1 MQHTELNWIERLQA
15 PHWSRD
21 LGQMQAVRAVTVVA
35 PQRLSVELILPFF
48 DPLARAWLQ
57 EALFA
62 SLPGWQVELELSTAI
77 QPVKRSAA
85 VLSLPRV
92 RNLIAV
98 ASGKG
103 GVGKSTTTVNLALA
117 LAQLGAR
124 VGILDADIYGP
135 SIPTMLGT
143 VGQHPD
149 SPDGKAMLPVA
160 AHGLVANSIGYLID
174 SQEAAIWRGPMASK
188 ALQQIAR
195 ETRWPELDYLMV
207 DLPPGTGDI
216 QLTLAQQL
224 PVSAAVVV
232 TTPQDIALADAR
244 RSITMFA
251 KVQVPV
257 VGIVENMSL
266 HVCSRCGHEEP
277 IFGTGG
283 ASRLAT
289 EVGSRLL
296 AQLPLHI
303 AIREHADR
311 GEPLIQLQPDS
322 LHSRHYLELAA
333 QLSQRLYFDYPQA
346 PEEIP
351 TISG

>member
-1 MQHTELNWIERLQA
+1 
-15 PHWSRD
+15 
-21 LGQMQAVRAVTVVA
+21 
-35 PQRLSVELILPFF
+35 
-48 DPLARAWLQ
+48 
-57 EALFA
+57 
-62 SLPGWQVELELSTAI
+62 
-77 QPVKRSAA
+77 
-85 VLSLPRV
+85 
-92 RNLIAV
+92 
-98 ASGKG
+98 
-103 GVGKSTTTVNLALA
+103 
-117 LAQLGAR
+117 
-124 VGILDADIYGP
+124 
-135 SIPTMLGT
+135 
-143 VGQHPD
+143 
-149 SPDGKAMLPVA
+149 
-160 AHGLVANSIGYLID
+160 
-174 SQEAAIWRGPMASK
+174 
-188 ALQQIAR
+188 
-195 ETRWPELDYLMV
+195 
-207 DLPPGTGDI
+207 
-216 QLTLAQQL
+216 
-224 PVSAAVVV
+224 
-232 TTPQDIALADAR
+232 
-244 RSITMFA
+244 MFA
-251 KVQVPV
+251 KVQVLV